1 MNAMNDHQPGTVPDT
16 AASAAPKSVWFHRLG
31 SVLLIVIC
39 FELGLFLLIYPWTDS
54 WSDNYFK
61 WAVRGSVQTS
71 WHSFWD
77 NSYVR
82 GCISGMGVVNLWIAV
97 VEVFRM
103 FARRTQTRS

>member
-1 MNAMNDHQPGTVPDT
+1 MSDLPAQTPVSTTDLP
-16 AASAAPKSVWFHRLG
+16 AAQSGPSWSQRLG
-31 SVLLIVIC
+31 SVLIILFCLEV
-39 FELGLFLLIYPWTDS
+39 GLFLLVYPWTDS

-103 FARRTQTRS
+103 FARRTPTRS